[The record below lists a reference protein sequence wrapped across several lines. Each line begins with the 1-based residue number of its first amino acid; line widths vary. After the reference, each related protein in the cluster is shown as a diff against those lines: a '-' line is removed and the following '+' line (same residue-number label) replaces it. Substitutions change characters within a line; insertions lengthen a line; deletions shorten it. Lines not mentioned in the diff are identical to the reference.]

1 MIHFYVSEK
10 WKEFLDGKHL
20 TFKYAVSNFGR
31 LISFTDKIEEGRL
44 LKGGVSDE
52 YPRFIYKTKKGK
64 NKSLFVRKL
73 VAENFLPKKKD
84 EQEYVLLLD
93 HNRKNNHVSN
103 LKWATKAEMI
113 THYSKSPIFIKALK
127 KLQQAHREADGA
139 KLTSTNVMQ
148 IKKMIA
154 NPKRKT
160 RLKMIA
166 KQFNISEMQLYRI
179 KRGENWG
186 HIKV

>member
-1 MIHFYVSEK
+1 MIHFYVGEK
-10 WKEFLDGKHL
+10 WKEFLSKKHL

-44 LKGGVSDE
+44 IKGGVSDE
-52 YPRFIYKTKKGK
+52 YPTFIYKTKTGK
-64 NKSLFVRKL
+64 NKTLFIRKL
-73 VAENFLPKKKD
+73 VAEYFLPAKKD

-103 LKWATKAEMI
+103 LKWATKPEMI
-113 THYSKSPIFIKALK
+113 THYSKSPVFIKALK
-127 KLQQAHREADGA
+127 KLHQFRRDADGA
-139 KLTSTNVMQ
+139 KLTSTQVMK
-148 IKKMIA
+148 IKKMITD
-154 NPKRKT
+154 PKRKT

-179 KRGENWG
+179 KSGENWG
-186 HIKV
+186 HIKI